1 LYEYYLFAHVLHCLL
16 SFNYFCIKRG
26 MKQERRISRP
36 LHSLPLSSNYHWC
49 IFNIYKGRSRISHPL
64 RS

>member
-1 LYEYYLFAHVLHCLL
+1 
-16 SFNYFCIKRG
+16 